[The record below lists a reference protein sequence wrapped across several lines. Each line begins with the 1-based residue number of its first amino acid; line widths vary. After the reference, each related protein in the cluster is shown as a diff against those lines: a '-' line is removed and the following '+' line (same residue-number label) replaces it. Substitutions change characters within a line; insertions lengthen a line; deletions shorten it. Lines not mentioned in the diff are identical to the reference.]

1 MALII
6 ADRVKETA
14 TTTGTGTFTLGG
26 AVTGFRTFNAG
37 IGTGNTTYYC
47 IFLDG
52 TNEFEVGLGT
62 YTAPDQLAR
71 DTVLAS
77 SNSGSKVNFSQGIK
91 SVFCTQP
98 SSKAAYL
105 DASGNLSIT
114 TSNITEG
121 TNLYYTDAR
130 FDTRLA
136 TKDTADLSEGT
147 NLYYTDARAR
157 AAISVSGNAIA
168 YNSSTGVI
176 TANFE
181 ESPTFTGNVVVSGNL
196 TVTGT
201 TTWLDSTNTQISDK
215 NIVLNYASGD
225 SSANADGAGITI
237 QDAVDASTD
246 ASLTW
251 NATDDNFEISHGLDF
266 GDNSKARF
274 GAGNDLQIYSDGT
287 HSYIEETNGSG
298 NFFIKAE
305 SFNVGRQA
313 NSELYI
319 TAQPNG
325 AVTLYHD
332 NSAKLTTTSSGIDVT
347 GTVVSDGLTVQG
359 DAYFDTNNAGR
370 ALYITRYGTVTSE
383 SAALNVDDNDLILDS
398 IQDEQYGGYVFK
410 GTHNGT
416 GTRTRLDIANNGDI
430 SFYDDTGSSQA
441 LFWDASASSLG
452 IGTTSPSVPLHV
464 AGGSSGT
471 NQSLFRTS
479 SGGGGGFQIVCSD
492 LSVANPT
499 WQLNTFFGEQLAF
512 GDGTTEKMRLDSS
525 GNVGIGTDSPLA
537 KLESYVSGNFSTTY
551 NDFSGD
557 GLYIQ
562 TNGTAGVGEYTA
574 GLSFSRTVANNARAA
589 GIAGVQDGSD
599 ADQVGLAF
607 FTHPST
613 GTAVAL
619 QESLRISSDGKV
631 GIGTSSPVTPLHI
644 NSSTTE
650 SLIQMTN
657 SSTGTTSSDGFR
669 FGAIGTSVALI
680 NREAGAMTF
689 STSNAEKMR
698 IDSSGNVGIGTSS
711 PSSYWSQA
719 NSLVLDASGN
729 TGLTIKSGTSG
740 NGRVVFTDTT
750 STTAGLNDGGQI
762 HYSHANDEMRFK
774 TAGDD
779 RMTIDSSGNLGI
791 GTTSPSRT
799 LDVRSAGIPANLQS
813 TSTAG
818 GLIDLKHAGT
828 AASNA
833 GAYNGIRFYNG
844 DGFKMAMAHIT
855 EASGS
860 GYLQFGTNWA
870 ADTGDVMAI
879 HSSGNVGIGTTSP
892 SRKLHINGGT
902 ANFVAKFE
910 STDGVGGIL
919 VADNSTSVDLAVAA
933 EGNNLSFYNNSERMR
948 IDSSGR
954 VLINTTSS
962 LDNNALLHIK
972 GFSSGHA
979 GITMQ
984 DQDNTNAKTFFKQ
997 TGGATEI
1004 QTQNNTA
1011 HGVFKITGW
1020 NGTASA
1026 EFMRVDGSSGNV
1038 GIGTTSPSG

>member
-71 DTVLAS
+71 DTVLTS

-181 ESPTFTGNVVVSGNL
+181 ESPTFTGNVIVSGNL

-237 QDAVDASTD
+237 QDAVDASND

-251 NATDDNFEISHGLDF
+251 DTTLDAFKFSNNLHFNDGIQANFGTS
-266 GDNSKARF
+266 S
-274 GAGNDLQIYSDGT
+274 DLQILHDGS
-287 HSYIEETNGSG
+287 HSYIKDVGTGSLRIRGTDLLLESQGGET
-298 NFFIKAE
+298 FLYA
-305 SFNVGRQA
+305 A
-313 NSELYI
+313 N
-319 TAQPNG
+319 NG

-332 NSAKLTTTSSGIDVT
+332 NAAKLATTSSGIDVSGNIIIPWSNTYKFT
-347 GTVVSDGLTVQG
+347 GSVNEDVLDMSYTGGVGDILNIAPAGDSATSEIALKTTVGS
-359 DAYFDTNNAGR
+359 
-370 ALYITRYGTVTSE
+370 TVTERVRIKSNG
-383 SAALNVDDNDLILDS
+383 NV
-398 IQDEQYGGYVFK
+398 
-410 GTHNGT
+410 
-416 GTRTRLDIANNGDI
+416 
-430 SFYDDTGSSQA
+430 
-441 LFWDASASSLG
+441 G
-452 IGTTSPSVPLHV
+452 IGTTSPSEKLEVSGKILATGGQV
-464 AGGSSGT
+464 RAGSYLESFPSFSFANDTDTGMFSDTANQLEFSTGGT
-471 NQSLFRTS
+471 SRMAIN
-479 SGGGGGFQIVCSD
+479 
-492 LSVANPT
+492 
-499 WQLNTFFGEQLAF
+499 
-512 GDGTTEKMRLDSS
+512 SS
-525 GNVGIGTDSPLA
+525 GNVGIGTTSPLA

-619 QESLRISSDGKV
+619 QESLRISSDG
-631 GIGTSSPVTPLHI
+631 
-644 NSSTTE
+644 
-650 SLIQMTN
+650 
-657 SSTGTTSSDGFR
+657 
-669 FGAIGTSVALI
+669 
-680 NREAGAMTF
+680 
-689 STSNAEKMR
+689 
-698 IDSSGNVGIGTSS
+698 NVG
-711 PSSYWSQA
+711 
-719 NSLVLDASGN
+719 
-729 TGLTIKSGTSG
+729 
-740 NGRVVFTDTT
+740 
-750 STTAGLNDGGQI
+750 
-762 HYSHANDEMRFK
+762 
-774 TAGDD
+774 
-779 RMTIDSSGNLGI
+779 
-791 GTTSPSRT
+791 
-799 LDVRSAGIPANLQS
+799 
-813 TSTAG
+813 
-818 GLIDLKHAGT
+818 
-828 AASNA
+828 
-833 GAYNGIRFYNG
+833 
-844 DGFKMAMAHIT
+844 
-855 EASGS
+855 
-860 GYLQFGTNWA
+860 
-870 ADTGDVMAI
+870 
-879 HSSGNVGIGTTSP
+879 
-892 SRKLHINGGT
+892 
-902 ANFVAKFE
+902 
-910 STDGVGGIL
+910 
-919 VADNSTSVDLAVAA
+919 
-933 EGNNLSFYNNSERMR
+933 
-948 IDSSGR
+948 
-954 VLINTTSS
+954 
-962 LDNNALLHIK
+962 
-972 GFSSGHA
+972 
-979 GITMQ
+979 MQ
-984 DQDNTNAKTFFKQ
+984 VKQ
-997 TGGATEI
+997 HLE
-1004 QTQNNTA
+1004 
-1011 HGVFKITGW
+1011 
-1020 NGTASA
+1020 
-1026 EFMRVDGSSGNV
+1026 
-1038 GIGTTSPSG
+1038 